1 MEEPFAN
8 ITTLMNAAKRA
19 RLENRPSDAHRD
31 YAAAVELC
39 RNSGSRR
46 ELVLAL
52 KGLGQIE
59 RDAGNGEAALRLYE
73 EAAAVCRE
81 EGDQLALAHTVR
93 HIADI
98 HLDARR
104 AELAGP
110 FYVEAIA
117 IYRANPNTKPLDLAN
132 ALRPFAILNEDM
144 GKVAEARRLWAEARD
159 LYATAGVPQG
169 VAEGSRRLARLN
181 ATS

>member
-1 MEEPFAN
+1 MSAAN
-8 ITTLMNAAKRA
+8 HA

-31 YAAAVELC
+31 YAAAVAVC
-39 RNSGSRR
+39 RDSGSRR
-46 ELVLAL
+46 ELALAL

-59 RDAGNGEAALRLYE
+59 RDAGNGEIALRLYE
-73 EAAAVCRE
+73 EAAGICRE
-81 EGDQLALAHTVR
+81 RDDQLALAHTIR

-98 HLDARR
+98 HLDAQR

-110 FYVEAIA
+110 GYLEAIA

-132 ALRPFAILNEDM
+132 AIRPFAKLNEDM

-159 LYATAGVPQG
+159 LYATAGVSQG
-169 VAEGSRRLARLN
+169 VAESSRRLTRLN